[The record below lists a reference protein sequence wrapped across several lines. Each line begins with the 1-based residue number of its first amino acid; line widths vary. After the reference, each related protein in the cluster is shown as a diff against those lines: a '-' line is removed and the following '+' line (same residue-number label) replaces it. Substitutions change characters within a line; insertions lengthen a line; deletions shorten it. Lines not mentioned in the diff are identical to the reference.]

1 MQRPRGRRQG
11 DQDFFGLLPELSG
24 GRIPGGHSG
33 NAALRPRVTA
43 APSPISQP
51 SRRTGSPTPVPTA
64 DPGGGWEEP
73 TGHRNRIR
81 GNMLCRGSQSWSCR
95 NQDSSPGPTS
105 ASQAPFPWVHGLL
118 GAFWAPRD
126 CWVWGIHFASVLC
139 KHQAWGRDP
148 LLTRPTPGLGHQP
161 FVRERPAGLGCLFV
175 PHRPGQLDLSAGI
188 LGPISDSSCHFP
200 GFTLYFGVP
209 CVPHVKE
216 ATLAPLHL
224 DSQEQH
230 NS

>member
-81 GNMLCRGSQSWSCR
+81 GNMLCRGSQSWSA
-95 NQDSSPGPTS
+95 QKPGLQPRTDVS
-105 ASQAPFPWVHGLL
+105 IPGSLSLGPRVARGFLGPQGLR
-118 GAFWAPRD
+118 P

-139 KHQAWGRDP
+139 QHQAWGRDP
-148 LLTRPTPGLGHQP
+148 LLTRPTPGLGYP
-161 FVRERPAGLGCLFV
+161 PSLL
-175 PHRPGQLDLSAGI
+175 
-188 LGPISDSSCHFP
+188 
-200 GFTLYFGVP
+200 
-209 CVPHVKE
+209 
-216 ATLAPLHL
+216 
-224 DSQEQH
+224 
-230 NS
+230 

>member
-1 MQRPRGRRQG
+1 MGRAHWSQEQNQREHALQRVSELVLQKPGLQPRT
-11 DQDFFGLLPELSG
+11 DVS
-24 GRIPGGHSG
+24 IPGSLSLG
-33 NAALRPRVTA
+33 PRVA
-43 APSPISQP
+43 
-51 SRRTGSPTPVPTA
+51 
-64 DPGGGWEEP
+64 
-73 TGHRNRIR
+73 R
-81 GNMLCRGSQSWSCR
+81 GFL
-95 NQDSSPGPTS
+95 GP
-105 ASQAPFPWVHGLL
+105 QGLL
-118 GAFWAPRD
+118 G
-126 CWVWGIHFASVLC
+126 
-139 KHQAWGRDP
+139 
-148 LLTRPTPGLGHQP
+148 LGHPLCLSPLQAPSVGPGPSPNKAHAGSRLPPQP

-209 CVPHVKE
+209 CIPHVKE